1 LETQKKAIYWILA
14 ILVLIALLVI
24 LTIGNYQYSKTS
36 PGGTDFL
43 VHWVG
48 TRAYFTQGISPYS
61 DEVAHQIQKM
71 VYGRAALP
79 GEHELRVA
87 YPFYS
92 VILFFPLAAI
102 SDFNLA
108 RAIWM
113 TLLEAGLIGLTLIS
127 VQLTSWRPK
136 NWLMILLLVFSLVWY
151 HAMRALINGNV
162 IILIALGIVGVFYAI
177 KVNIDELA
185 GVLLALITIKPQ
197 VAFII
202 ILYVLIWAGFQ
213 HRYRI
218 IGWFFIT
225 LILLAGCATLLI
237 PDWILQNIREILRYP
252 GYNPPG
258 TPATALA
265 TWFPAVGPRIGTV
278 ISLAALVIILVEWWL
293 ARHVEFRHFLWT
305 GCLTIVL
312 SVWSGI
318 QTDPGNFIIMIPA
331 LILFFSILD
340 ERWPNTSKVITASVL
355 GGLLVSLWAL
365 FIRTVQNSY
374 QPIQNPILFF
384 PLPLILLILLYWI
397 RFWATRP
404 PKLFYETFHQDENLN
419 KV

>member
-1 LETQKKAIYWILA
+1 
-14 ILVLIALLVI
+14 
-24 LTIGNYQYSKTS
+24 
-36 PGGTDFL
+36 
-43 VHWVG
+43 
-48 TRAYFTQGISPYS
+48 
-61 DEVAHQIQKM
+61 
-71 VYGRAALP
+71 
-79 GEHELRVA
+79 
-87 YPFYS
+87 
-92 VILFFPLAAI
+92 
-102 SDFNLA
+102 
-108 RAIWM
+108 
-113 TLLEAGLIGLTLIS
+113 
-127 VQLTSWRPK
+127 
-136 NWLMILLLVFSLVWY
+136 
-151 HAMRALINGNV
+151 
-162 IILIALGIVGVFYAI
+162 
-177 KVNIDELA
+177 
-185 GVLLALITIKPQ
+185 
-197 VAFII
+197 
-202 ILYVLIWAGFQ
+202 
-213 HRYRI
+213 
-218 IGWFFIT
+218 

-265 TWFPAVGPRIGTV
+265 TWFPASGPRIGTV

-355 GGLLVSLWAL
+355 GGLSVFIWVL
-365 FIRTVQNSY
+365 FIRTMQNSY

-384 PLPLILLILLYWI
+384 PLPLILIILLYWI
-397 RFWATRP
+397 RIWATRP